1 MPAILPASGQR
12 IINLPSSFIRNQ
24 ESGIRN
30 QESGIRNQESGIR
43 NQESG
48 KCVRESVKRE
58 SRTDMREPVA
68 LNQAGLISITPAAG

>member
-30 QESGIRNQESGIR
+30 QESV
-43 NQESG
+43 
-48 KCVRESVKRE
+48 CVKALSVKAGLPCE
-58 SRTDMREPVA
+58 QPVDV
-68 LNQAGLISITPAAG
+68 NQAGLISITPATG